1 MAHTHDPAD
10 YQKRKSNRALIASIK
25 GGITSIKSHKFASI
39 NQAETAIN
47 KLADMVDLL
56 AEMVV
61 GQ

>member
-10 YQKRKSNRALIASIK
+10 YQKRKNDRALIASLK
-25 GGITSIKSHKFASI
+25 GDITSIKSQKFASI
-39 NQAETAIN
+39 NQADTAIN
-47 KLADMVDLL
+47 KLADMVEVL